1 MHYIKDPD
9 LWDKIKIEYITSN
22 IAAREL
28 AKKYGVSY
36 STLSKNAKRGQW
48 YTKRKKFKENLEAKV
63 LRQGL
68 REQSKALAKEI
79 RFLEQ
84 IEKHLKNILQDEE
97 QFFKHLV
104 TETSAE
110 GDITTLERRFTKADT
125 KALKEVMNVARE
137 AERMRRSLF
146 GVLTKPQEESVRI
159 AKKRLELEEERIK
172 KDDKKDTSVVIKFD
186 GDLGDYGD

>member
-1 MHYIKDPD
+1 M
-9 LWDKIKIEYITSN
+9 
-22 IAAREL
+22 
-28 AKKYGVSY
+28 
-36 STLSKNAKRGQW
+36 
-48 YTKRKKFKENLEAKV
+48 